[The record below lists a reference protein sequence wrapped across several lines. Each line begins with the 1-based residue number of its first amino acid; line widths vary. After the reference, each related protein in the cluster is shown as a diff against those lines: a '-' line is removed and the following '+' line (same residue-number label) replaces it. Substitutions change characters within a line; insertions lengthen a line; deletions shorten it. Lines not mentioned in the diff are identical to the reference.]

1 MADYREEIDSESYNI
16 ILFGYIKERIFF
28 WGAHALTKIAII
40 GGTGLYDPR
49 ILENV
54 REEKIVTPYGDVEY
68 KVGDYAGRSVA
79 FIPRHGSKHSIPPH
93 LINYRANIWAMKR
106 IGVQCIIAT
115 TAVGS
120 LNLAMAPGHFVF
132 TDQFLDFTKSRVT
145 TFYEGGERGVV
156 HVDVSEP
163 YCPSLR
169 KILAAAAQANEIA
182 AHDKGTYV
190 CTEGPRFETP
200 AEIKA
205 FALLGGDLVGMTNVP
220 EVVLAREAEMCY
232 ATVSMVT
239 NYAAGISPQPLTHHE
254 VLETMRVNMENI
266 KKLVMDA
273 IGRLDPEA
281 DCRCRHA
288 LAEYGG
294 FKL

>member
-1 MADYREEIDSESYNI
+1 MI
-16 ILFGYIKERIFF
+16 
-28 WGAHALTKIAII
+28 KIAII

-49 ILENV
+49 ILDNV
-54 REEKIVTPYGDVEY
+54 REEKIITPYGEVEY

-106 IGVQCIIAT
+106 LGVECIIAT

-120 LNLAMAPGHFVF
+120 LNQAMAPGHFVF
-132 TDQFLDFTKSRVT
+132 TDQFLDFTKNRIT
-145 TFYEGGERGVV
+145 TFYEGGDRGVV

-163 YCPSLR
+163 YCPGLR
-169 KILAAAAQANEIA
+169 RLLADAARVAGIP

-205 FALLGGDLVGMTNVP
+205 FSLLGGDLVGMTNVP

-239 NYAAGISPQPLTHHE
+239 NYAAGISPQPLTHKE
-254 VLETMRVNMENI
+254 VLDTMKANMANI
-266 KKLVMDA
+266 RKLVMET
-273 IGRLDPEA
+273 IGRLDTETGCA
-281 DCRCRHA
+281 CRHA